1 MPLIL
6 NETDTFDG
14 TEAVCVGY
22 DDLAV
27 QAQGFGGRQASSW
40 DQRFFQV
47 INPERGIAVTNNSA
61 LELEEIHNVR
71 HAHTFS
77 QIRYFHR
84 GSMKFGRDVVEEGD
98 LQFVGDSVKYGPM
111 GSIENPTTR
120 CHMLQTQFTG
130 PANRPFLD
138 QTLISRTTEEL
149 AKRGVFDN
157 GVYRPD
163 GGRPMDSFEAITVA
177 IERGTLELTGEEKVE
192 YARPR
197 LLHPVY
203 VRTGEIPWRP
213 LREGVEV
220 KHVLNMYETGPNVK
234 LVRLAEGAVLPAAT
248 VDFQQTRWLI
258 EGAVSWGGAG
268 SGTVFEAVSCMYY
281 PHDVEHPATRSER
294 DGTVLLI
301 LQWTNHDRP
310 MLPFL
315 QL

>member
-14 TEAVCVGY
+14 TRAVCVGY
-22 DDLAV
+22 HDLAV

-47 INPERGIAVTNNSA
+47 IDPERGIAVTNNSA

-84 GSMKFGRDVVEEGD
+84 GSMRFGKDVVEPGD
-98 LQFVGDSVKYGPM
+98 IQFVGDSVRYGPM
-111 GSIENPTTR
+111 GSVERPTEP

-130 PANRPFLD
+130 PSDRPFLD
-138 QTLISRTTEEL
+138 QTLISRTTKAL
-149 AKRGVFDN
+149 AEHGVFEN
-157 GVYRPD
+157 GIYRPH

-177 IERGTLELTGEEKVE
+177 IEERKLRLTGEEKVR

-213 LREGVEV
+213 FADGVEV

-234 LVRLAEGAVLPAAT
+234 LVRLAPGATLPGDT
-248 VDFQQTRWLI
+248 VDFQQTRWLV
-258 EGAVSWGGAG
+258 EGAVTWGAD
-268 SGTVFEAVSCMYY
+268 SFDAVSCMYY
-281 PHDVEHPATRSER
+281 PHDVPYPATRAER
-294 DGTVLLI
+294 DGAVLLV
-301 LQWTNHDRP
+301 LQWTNTGRP
-310 MLPFL
+310 VVPFVHL
-315 QL
+315 

>member
-14 TEAVCVGY
+14 TQAVCVGY

-47 INPERGIAVTNNSA
+47 IDPERGIAVTNNSA
-61 LELEEIHNVR
+61 LEQEAIHNVR

-84 GSMKFGRDVVEEGD
+84 GSMKFGKDTVEPGD

-111 GSIENPTTR
+111 GSIENPAER

-130 PANRPFLD
+130 PSNRPFLD
-138 QTLISRTTEEL
+138 QTLISKTMEEL
-149 AKRGVFDN
+149 RRHGSFDN
-157 GVYRPD
+157 GIYRPD

-177 IERGTLELTGEEKVE
+177 IEEGKVQLTGQENVV

-203 VRTGEIPWRP
+203 VRTSEIPWRP
-213 LREGVEV
+213 LRAGVEV

-234 LVRLAEGAVLPAAT
+234 LVRLAKGAVLAGDTA
-248 VDFQQTRWLI
+248 DFQQTRWLV
-258 EGAVSWGGAG
+258 EGAVTWGG
-268 SGTVFEAVSCMYY
+268 SRFEAISCMYY
-281 PHDVEHPATRSER
+281 PHDVEYPATRAEQ
-294 DGTVLLI
+294 DATVLLI
-301 LQWTNHDRP
+301 LQWTNVGRP

-315 QL
+315 HL

>member
-14 TEAVCVGY
+14 TEAVCVRY

-47 INPERGIAVTNNSA
+47 INSERGIAVTNNSA

-84 GSMKFGRDVVEEGD
+84 GSMKFGRDTVEEGD
-98 LQFVGDSVKYGPM
+98 LQFVGDSVTYGPM
-111 GSIENPTTR
+111 GSVDKPTTR

-130 PANRPFLD
+130 PSNRPFLD
-138 QTLISRTTEEL
+138 QTLISRTTTEL
-149 AKRGVFDN
+149 EKHGNFEK
-157 GVYRPD
+157 GIFRPD

-177 IERGTLELTGEEKVE
+177 IEQGKLRLTGEEKVE
-192 YARPR
+192 YPRPR
-197 LLHPVY
+197 LLNPVY
-203 VRTGEIPWRP
+203 VRTSEIPWLP
-213 LREGVEV
+213 FSEGVEV

-234 LVRLAEGAVLPAAT
+234 LVRLAQGAALKGGT
-248 VDFQQTRWLI
+248 VDFQQTRWVV
-258 EGAVSWGGAG
+258 E
-268 SGTVFEAVSCMYY
+268 GTVTWGDSEFDALTCMYY
-281 PHDVEHPATRSER
+281 PHDAEYPATRSEQ
-294 DGTVLLI
+294 DGTVLLV
-301 LQWTNHDRP
+301 LQWTNAGRP
-310 MLPFL
+310 VVPFIHL
-315 QL
+315 